1 MPQSCDYLG
10 ITSFQ
15 FAFPGVL
22 AALRKPLA
30 CTKRP
35 DSPATGP
42 VSHQCFTPDLFLR
55 RISPAPRPIHC
66 RSPELTPNKKPTTKV
81 TDASRCGWPNS
92 HGIWMYLATRP
103 LEDWGKLFGD
113 VLSGTAIT
121 PAGRHAPNQSR
132 EVARPPL
139 TQRQGLPY

>member
-22 AALRKPLA
+22 ALRKPLA

-35 DSPATGP
+35 DSPAAGP

-55 RISPAPRPIHC
+55 LISPAPRPIHC
-66 RSPELTPNKKPTTKV
+66 GSPELTPNKKPTTKV
-81 TDASRCGWPNS
+81 TDASRCAWLNAHFLYHLSVKVRKDFRELDTGSNAIVQGRCLTS
-92 HGIWMYLATRP
+92 IE
-103 LEDWGKLFGD
+103 LE
-113 VLSGTAIT
+113 
-121 PAGRHAPNQSR
+121 RR
-132 EVARPPL
+132 EDPW
-139 TQRQGLPY
+139 